1 MTAKCKFAMVLMAL
15 AFPGCKGAEPTS
27 AANAIKSTAATPST
41 GTQAQ
46 NITDPTLNN
55 MNAFTVTIPN
65 KWHFQGVLFQG
76 GKCGSV
82 PYPVFRATSPDGLT
96 SVERLPVLGWMWG
109 SGPMYGFTPKT
120 DCLPLNGPMSAQDF
134 LKYLAATMKLQYLK
148 DEPVAPEENAT
159 AQKALKDAEATYA
172 PQYAA
177 MHTDPP
183 KTTRELAWGEVRSQ
197 NGSFGLKGRLKVMV
211 ECIETHFAGTKS
223 ILRGMA
229 DQPPSTISKCSA
241 GVTYLSAPENQYA
254 ALIQLWNT
262 PGMGGRV
269 QEPWEQA
276 WIHRNNEQSQ
286 QFMDQMRRN
295 TQTQMQAQ
303 QQQFNHDQAVRQQM
317 HEEFMATM
325 QRGTDMSMAR
335 AQANMNARST
345 ATSDWV
351 DYALDRKTVMDPN
364 TGQVSKVSS
373 SYSYTWV
380 DSTGKVSYQTN
391 DPNAN
396 PNGVLK
402 GDWTKQAIVHGD
414 GSQ

>member
-1 MTAKCKFAMVLMAL
+1 MTAKCKLATVLIPL
-15 AFPGCKGAEPTS
+15 AFLGCRGAAPTS
-27 AANAIKSTAATPST
+27 VANDVKGTAAASSS

-46 NITDPTLNN
+46 HITDPTLNN
-55 MNAFTVTIPN
+55 MNAFTVTIPS

-76 GKCGSV
+76 GKCGTV
-82 PYPVFRATSPDGLT
+82 PYAVFRATSPDGLT

-109 SGPMYGFTPKT
+109 SGPMYGYTPKT
-120 DCLPLNGPMSAQDF
+120 DCLPLTGPMSAQDF
-134 LKYLAATMKLQYLK
+134 LKYLAATMKLQYVK
-148 DEPVAPEENAT
+148 DEPVASEEIAL
-159 AQKALKDAEATYA
+159 AQKALRDAEATYA

-177 MHTDPP
+177 MHTAPP
-183 KTTRELAWGEVRSQ
+183 KTTRELAWAEVRSQ
-197 NGSFGLKGRLKVMV
+197 NGSFVLKGRLKVMV
-211 ECIETHFAGTKS
+211 ECIETHFAGLKS
-223 ILRGMA
+223 VLRGMA

-241 GVTYLSAPENQYA
+241 GVTYLSAPESEYA
-254 ALIQLWNT
+254 GLIQKWNT
-262 PGMGGRV
+262 PGMGGHAEDAW
-269 QEPWEQA
+269 QQA
-276 WIHRNNEQSQ
+276 WIRRNTEQSQ
-286 QFMDQMRRN
+286 QFMDEMRRN
-295 TQTQMQAQ
+295 TQAQMQAQ
-303 QQQFNHDQAVRQQM
+303 QQQFNHDQAVRQQI

-335 AQANMNARST
+335 AQASMNARST

-351 DYALDRKTVMDPN
+351 DYALDRRTVMDPN
-364 TGQVSKVSS
+364 TGQVSKVPSA
-373 SYSYTWV
+373 YSYTWV